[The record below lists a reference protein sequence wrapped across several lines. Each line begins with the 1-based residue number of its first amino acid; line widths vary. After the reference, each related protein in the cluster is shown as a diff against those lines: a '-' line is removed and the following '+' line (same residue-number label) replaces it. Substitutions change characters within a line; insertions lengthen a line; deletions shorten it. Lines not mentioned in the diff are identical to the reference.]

1 MGVVT
6 ELRLDRFDD
15 PGFVN
20 ELIRMHG
27 SPLLVLDCERL
38 RMAYRALREALPG
51 VALHYAIKALPE
63 PNTVAT
69 LDVEGAHF
77 DIATSGEIKM
87 LRDLYIDPRK
97 TIHTHPIKRDKDIRD
112 ALRYGC
118 TTFVVDNIDELQ
130 KFVRYRER
138 VGLLLRVCFRSPE
151 AKIDL
156 SKKFGCPLEQAP
168 LLLAQAQQLGLHI
181 KGLSFHVGSQC
192 GSSRAHVAAVEACN
206 ALIRQCHAQNLAHLG
221 VLDIGGGFPAPYD
234 PATPSI
240 EAYCAPLRQ
249 ALAQLPDWV
258 EIIAEPGRA
267 LVADAMTCLSTVIGK
282 SQRADR
288 TWYYL
293 DEGVYGAFSGQ
304 IYEHIQ
310 YPLAVLKNGP
320 TQPSVL
326 AGPTCDSIDI
336 VAEDIEL
343 PELAIGDVIIG
354 RMMGAYTAATATEF
368 NSIPRTPV
376 IALDAPEPQQRVAYI
391 A

>member
-6 ELRLDRFDD
+6 ELRPDRFND
-15 PGFVN
+15 PALVN
-20 ELIRMHG
+20 ELIRQHG

-38 RMAYRALREALPG
+38 RLAYRALREALPG
-51 VALHYAIKALPE
+51 VTLHYAIKALPE

-69 LDVEGAHF
+69 LDVEGANF
-77 DIATSGEIKM
+77 DIATSGEITM
-87 LRDLYIDPRK
+87 LRDLYVNPRK

-112 ALRYGC
+112 ALRFGC
-118 TTFVVDNIDELQ
+118 TTFVVDNSDELH
-130 KFVRYRER
+130 KFIRYRGR

-168 LLLAQAQQLGLHI
+168 LLLAEARRLGLHI

-192 GSSRAHVAAVEACN
+192 GSPQAHVAAIEACN
-206 ALIRQCHAQNLAHLG
+206 ALIRQCHAEDLAHLS

-234 PATPSI
+234 SSAPSI
-240 EAYCAPLRQ
+240 EAYCAPLCQ
-249 ALAQLPDWV
+249 ALKKLPSWV
-258 EIIAEPGRA
+258 EVIAEPGRA
-267 LVADAMTCLSTVIGK
+267 LVAEAMSCVCTVIGK
-282 SQRADR
+282 ARRSGRI
-288 TWYYL
+288 WYYL

-310 YPLAVLKNGP
+310 YPLAVLKDGP
-320 TQPSVL
+320 AQPSVL
-326 AGPTCDSIDI
+326 AGPTCDSIDV

-343 PELAIGDVIIG
+343 PELTLGDVVIG
-354 RMMGAYTAATATEF
+354 RMMGAYTAATACEF
-368 NSIPRTPV
+368 NSIPRTPI
-376 IALDAPEPQQRVAYI
+376 IALDAPEPQHRVAYI